1 MKLFKSF
8 CLSACIY
15 SAILSADQVEII
27 QVNEG
32 PNNVNQGYD
41 LVLVVQQLKA
51 EVRALR
57 GMAESQRFELD
68 GLREQQQEMYTDL
81 DSRLGGTRL
90 VTEFANSTVEPLT
103 KTLPADEQQDYSA
116 AFAFIKSQELDK
128 AEVAFRK
135 YVQQHPKAKRVSN
148 AFYWL
153 GEVNLA
159 QGKLPEAGGY
169 FEKLISQYPQSA
181 KIPDAM
187 FKLGKVYQKMNNDNN
202 AVLIWQDLISSYP
215 RAAAAKLAESAL
227 Q

>member
-15 SAILSADQVEII
+15 SASLSADQIEII

-32 PNNVNQGYD
+32 PNNVSQGYD
-41 LVLVVQQLKA
+41 LMLVVQQLKA

-57 GMAESQRFELD
+57 GMAESQQFELD
-68 GLREQQQEMYTDL
+68 GLRQQQREMYSDL

-90 VTEFANSTVEPLT
+90 VPEIVNSTVEPST
-103 KTLPADEQQDYSA
+103 KTFSADEQQDYSA

-128 AEVAFRK
+128 AESAFSQ
-135 YVQQHPKAKRVSN
+135 YVQQHPEAKRVSN

-159 QGKLPEAGGY
+159 QGKLSEASGY
-169 FEKLISQYPQSA
+169 FQKLISQYPKSA

-187 FKLGKVYQKMNNDNN
+187 FKLGKVYEKMNNDNN
-202 AVLIWQDLISSYP
+202 AVGIWQELISSYP